1 MKITSDPPVTINLP
15 LIKDL
20 LNYMDQGAILIDQNY
35 YIVCFNTTAD
45 SMVRKVLGKQLSSG
59 GSVFSYY
66 DQDLKDQLK
75 TAEGPVRTG
84 KSLTWQRSF
93 LTEKPVEYQF
103 SIEPFSSGTGFTG
116 LLIKLMDI
124 TGHVRMEEALKK
136 SNERYR
142 LATLASYD
150 MIWERD
156 FSGGHY
162 FFSEALMGNYGY
174 DNLEKWTWSNVMNKL
189 VHPDDREMV
198 INFVTECYREK
209 KELFRCPIHR
219 YIRKDGAIVW
229 VDVRCI
235 AMYDAAGRNLRTVGV
250 TRDISREHA
259 LEQELLYQT
268 HLLKNT
274 NEELERFTHL
284 ASHDL
289 REPLRMVSSFL
300 QLLAKKYN
308 ESLDDEARKYIN
320 FALDGAE
327 RMRVRVQGLLKLA
340 KAGAGGKKERLSMT
354 AVVRD
359 VLQDLSVSIA
369 EKKAAISV
377 ASPLPEIYSD
387 KDQMQLV
394 LLNLVGN
401 ALKYTD
407 GKPPRVEIACED
419 AKDHWQFSVRDNGIG
434 IEPRNFERV
443 FELFQRLHSQHEYE
457 GSGIGLVIVK
467 KIVEQGGGK
476 VWVESSPPN
485 GACFCFTVPKP

>member
-1 MKITSDPPVTINLP
+1 MKITSDPPVKINLP

-20 LNYMDQGAILIDQNY
+20 LNCMDQGAILTDENY
-35 YIVCFNTTAD
+35 HIVCFNTTAD
-45 SMVRKVLGKQLSSG
+45 NMVRKVLGKHLSPG

-66 DQDLKDQLK
+66 DQHLKDQLK
-75 TAEGPVRTG
+75 TAKGPVRTG
-84 KSLTWQRSF
+84 RSMVWQRSF
-93 LTEKPVEYQF
+93 LTETPVVYQF
-103 SIEPFSSGTGFTG
+103 SIEPFSSVTGFSG

-124 TGHVRMEEALKK
+124 TDHVRMEEALKK

-156 FSGGHY
+156 FSSGHY
-162 FFSEALMGNYGY
+162 FFSEALMDNYGY
-174 DNLEKWTWSNVMNKL
+174 DNLEKWTWAQVMNKL
-189 VHPDDREMV
+189 VHPEDREMV
-198 INFVTECYREK
+198 INFVTGCYREK

-219 YIRKDGAIVW
+219 YIRKDGTIVW

-235 AMYDAAGRNLRTVGV
+235 AIYDAAGHNVRTVGV
-250 TRDISREHA
+250 TRDISREHI
-259 LEQELLYQT
+259 LEQELLHQT
-268 HLLKNT
+268 QLLKTT
-274 NEELERFTHL
+274 NQELERFTHL

-308 ESLDDEARKYIN
+308 NSLDDDARKYIS

-327 RMRVRVQGLLKLA
+327 RMQVRVQGLLKLA
-340 KAGAGGKKERLSMT
+340 RAGAAGNKEQLSMT

-359 VLQDLSVSIA
+359 VLQDLSLSIA
-369 EKKAAISV
+369 EKNATISIL
-377 ASPLPEIYSD
+377 SPLPEIYSD

-401 ALKYTD
+401 ALKYT
-407 GKPPRVEIACED
+407 GGQPPRIDIACED

-434 IEPRNFERV
+434 IEPRNFQRV
-443 FELFQRLHSQHEYE
+443 FELFQRLHSQDEYE

-485 GACFCFTVPKP
+485 GSCFYFTVPK

>member
-219 YIRKDGAIVW
+219 YIRKDGSIVW

-340 KAGAGGKKERLSMT
+340 KAGAGGKK
-354 AVVRD
+354 
-359 VLQDLSVSIA
+359 
-369 EKKAAISV
+369 
-377 ASPLPEIYSD
+377 
-387 KDQMQLV
+387 
-394 LLNLVGN
+394 
-401 ALKYTD
+401 
-407 GKPPRVEIACED
+407 
-419 AKDHWQFSVRDNGIG
+419 
-434 IEPRNFERV
+434 
-443 FELFQRLHSQHEYE
+443 
-457 GSGIGLVIVK
+457 
-467 KIVEQGGGK
+467 
-476 VWVESSPPN
+476 
-485 GACFCFTVPKP
+485 